1 MIMAT
6 YATPLFVLLIISM
19 QMDRLYNWKSVA
31 DAPIRDSFK
40 RQKEHVMTE
49 FEQRSSQVFL
59 QLNELVRTVVLC
71 AYCSAECV
79 LCECVP

>member
-1 MIMAT
+1 MAPCGAWGGSCAQNGMALAPASCT
-6 YATPLFVLLIISM
+6 QV
-19 QMDRLYNWKSVA
+19 DRLYNWKSVT

-59 QLNELVRTVVLC
+59 QLNELVGGGAAR
-71 AYCSAECV
+71 
-79 LCECVP
+79 